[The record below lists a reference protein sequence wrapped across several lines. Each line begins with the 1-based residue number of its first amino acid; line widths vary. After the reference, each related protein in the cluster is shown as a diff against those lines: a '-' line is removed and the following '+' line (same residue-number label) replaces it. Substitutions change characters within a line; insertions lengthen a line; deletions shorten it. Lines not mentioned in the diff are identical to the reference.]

1 MCSFLDM
8 VSQACYYDHPNL
20 PSFYRSY
27 TAMDFDIKNFMVF
40 AIAILY
46 ALTIHEFFHAWAANR
61 LGDPTAKMQG
71 RLTLNP
77 LAHLDPM
84 GTICF
89 IVAHFG
95 WGKPVPINSSY
106 FKNPRRDD
114 VIASAAGPISN
125 FVSAF
130 IFGLLFQITHR
141 FVSDTS
147 FFLNDFCNL
156 LLKIIQINLILAIFN
171 FIPLYPLDGS
181 HILKGFLPR
190 HMLHKYE
197 EVCKYGPFILLG
209 LILLGNFANIPILY
223 YVIWPPTIF
232 FFKMFSGL

>member
-1 MCSFLDM
+1 
-8 VSQACYYDHPNL
+8 
-20 PSFYRSY
+20 
-27 TAMDFDIKNFMVF
+27 MDFDLKNFLVF

-46 ALTIHEFFHAWAANR
+46 ALTIHEFFHAWAADR
-61 LGDPTAKMQG
+61 LGDPTARLQG

-77 LAHLDPM
+77 LAHLDPL

-114 VIASAAGPISN
+114 VIASAAGPVAN

-130 IFGLLFQITHR
+130 LFGLLFQILYK
-141 FVSDTS
+141 FAPDTG
-147 FFLNDFCNL
+147 FFLLKDFSNL
-156 LLKIIQINLILAIFN
+156 LLKAIQINLVLAIFN

-190 HMLHKYE
+190 PMLPKYD

-209 LILLGNFANIPILY
+209 LILVGNFADIPILY
-223 YVIWPPTIF
+223 YIIWPPTIF
-232 FFKMFSGL
+232 FLKMFSGL